1 MTNPPSFVGI
11 DVSKAQ
17 LDVAVSPSG
26 ERDTLVHDAAGI
38 DTVVARLGHVQP
50 TLIVLEATGGLERP
64 LVRALVA
71 AALPVIV
78 ANPRQVRDFAKATGQ
93 LAKTDQLDAR
103 VPARF
108 AEAVRP
114 ALRPHPDPPTEALGT
129 LLTRRRQVLEMLT
142 AEKNRLSTAPRL
154 VHRRIQTHVTWLT
167 AELTRLNEELDE
179 AIRQSPVWREQDDL
193 LQSAPGIGPVMSR
206 TVLADLPEL
215 GTLNRKQIASL
226 VGVAPL
232 NRDSGTLQGK
242 RQVWGGPGPSPGR
255 PLHGHLG
262 RHQVQPGDSEFLP
275 PAARRWQGPQGR
287 AGRLHAEALDDS
299 QRHDEASDTVAV
311 GCHSGG
317 LTFKTVASFLAA
329 PPARLAWRLG
339 RFRHEPS

>member
-1 MTNPPSFVGI
+1 MTNTPSFVGI

-17 LDVAVSPSG
+17 LDVAVSPAG

-38 DTVVARLGHVQP
+38 DTVVARLGHVP
-50 TLIVLEATGGLERP
+50 PPLIVLEATGGLERP
-64 LVRALVA
+64 LVGALVA

-103 VPARF
+103 VLARF

-114 ALRPHPDPPTEALGT
+114 ALRPHPDPTTEALGS
-129 LLTRRRQVLEMLT
+129 LLTRRRQVLERLT

-154 VHRRIQTHVTWLT
+154 VQRRIQTHVTWLT

-206 TVLADLPEL
+206 TLLADLPEL

-242 RQVWGGPGPSPGR
+242 RQVWGGRAPVR
-255 PLHGHLG
+255 
-262 RHQVQPGDSEFLP
+262 
-275 PAARRWQGPQGR
+275 AALYMATLVATKCNPVIRSFYRRLRTAGKAPKVALVACMRKLLTILNAMMKHRTPWQSVVTQG
-287 AGRLHAEALDDS
+287 A
-299 QRHDEASDTVAV
+299 
-311 GCHSGG
+311 
-317 LTFKTVASFLAA
+317 
-329 PPARLAWRLG
+329 
-339 RFRHEPS
+339 